1 MLKGKNIWDR
11 VFVIYK
17 MMEIFK
23 QYDYDK
29 NQTLLDDVDERLIA
43 GLYLNQKDL
52 QLLQAEQKEDQ
63 NDISEDDSD
72 EDEDEFLN
80 EINAGKNQKDKLI
93 GTLRQ
98 QLSIRNSSKDF
109 QFKSKLVRPT
119 VLTLQKSKSLHK
131 TKTENQFDDDLPKI
145 SQK

>member
-63 NDISEDDSD
+63 IDISEGESE
-72 EDEDEFLN
+72 EDED
-80 EINAGKNQKDKLI
+80 
-93 GTLRQ
+93 
-98 QLSIRNSSKDF
+98 
-109 QFKSKLVRPT
+109 
-119 VLTLQKSKSLHK
+119 
-131 TKTENQFDDDLPKI
+131 
-145 SQK
+145 